1 MKQLQPL
8 YLAALPLA
16 AVAFLHLTPAAAQD
30 KAIAA
35 QAASSPDRAQIRKET
50 AEANRAHRI
59 EHGESGQDSSAA
71 PPDKA
76 KARQSAVSRTEVKKE
91 AAAANKAHRIE
102 HGEAGQDNSAAPY
115 DKTKARTSSVKRADV
130 KKETAEANKA
140 GALPH
145 GEIEG
150 KPATKP

>member
-1 MKQLQPL
+1 M
-8 YLAALPLA
+8 
-16 AVAFLHLTPAAAQD
+16 
-30 KAIAA
+30 
-35 QAASSPDRAQIRKET
+35 
-50 AEANRAHRI
+50 
-59 EHGESGQDSSAA
+59 
-71 PPDKA
+71 
-76 KARQSAVSRTEVKKE
+76 KKE

-102 HGEAGQDNSAAPY
+102 HGEAGQDNSATPY
-115 DKTKARTSSVKRADV
+115 DKAKARTSSVKRADV